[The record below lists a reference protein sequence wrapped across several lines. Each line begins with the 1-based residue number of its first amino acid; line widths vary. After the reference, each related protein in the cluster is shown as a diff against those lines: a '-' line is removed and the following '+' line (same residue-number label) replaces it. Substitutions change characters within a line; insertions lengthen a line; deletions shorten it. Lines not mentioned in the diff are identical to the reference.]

1 MLNALVS
8 RIWPGNRQGHR
19 DPARAIYASI
29 VAQARQPLFYAKWGV
44 PDTVEGRF
52 EMIAAHAALL
62 FRRLR
67 GNDDEKLLAQDVFD
81 TFFDDMDGS
90 LREMGVGD
98 IVVPKRIAA
107 MGEALYGRAQA
118 YGEGLDSEE
127 PGALVDAV
135 ARNLLGHDAL
145 DAGTVP
151 EAGALAEYLR
161 AADRQLAEQDSADL
175 LRGLTHWPDPTS

>member
-1 MLNALVS
+1 MLNALMS
-8 RIWPGNRQGHR
+8 RLRSGKPQHHR
-19 DPARAIYASI
+19 DPARALYASI
-29 VAQARQPLFYAKWGV
+29 VAQARQPVFYAQWGV

-52 EMIAAHAALL
+52 EMIAAHAALV

-67 GNDDEKLLAQDVFD
+67 GSDSEKLLAQDVFD

-118 YGEGLDSEE
+118 YGEGLDSDD
-127 PGALVDAV
+127 PARLVDAV
-135 ARNLLGHDAL
+135 SRNLIGRDEPDADSDAQARSLAGYLRTADRLLAGHDA
-145 DAGTVP
+145 
-151 EAGALAEYLR
+151 
-161 AADRQLAEQDSADL
+161 ADL
-175 LRGLTHWPDPTS
+175 LKGTVNWPDPTP